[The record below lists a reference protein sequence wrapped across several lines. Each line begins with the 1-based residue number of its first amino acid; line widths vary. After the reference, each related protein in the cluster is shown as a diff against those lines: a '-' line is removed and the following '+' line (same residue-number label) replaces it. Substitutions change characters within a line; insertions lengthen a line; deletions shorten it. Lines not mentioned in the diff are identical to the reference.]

1 MERLL
6 LRPLEAADSVGIGR
20 SKMYELLANGEIPSV
35 RIGGVIRV
43 PVDRLKQWVEKK
55 TAVVSAKS

>member
-20 SKMYELLANGEIPSV
+20 SKKYELLANGKIPSV